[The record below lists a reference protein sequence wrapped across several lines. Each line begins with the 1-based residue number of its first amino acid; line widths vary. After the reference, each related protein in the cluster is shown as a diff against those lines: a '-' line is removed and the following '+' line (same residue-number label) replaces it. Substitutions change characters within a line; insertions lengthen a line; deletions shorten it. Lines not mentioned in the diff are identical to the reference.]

1 MKKLIVLSVLVFSFS
16 FVSLSFSQ
24 PLPKEDSFINKFSIN
39 ALFGKSYPV
48 GSFSNDQKS
57 ANISGGAEVDYKL
70 FESTYLIGNFYYH
83 KFNLNLP
90 FLAQPPDVYFDE
102 AIQITLGAKQLFPV
116 AENIS
121 FYGSTQ
127 GGYYSFRTISYFVMG
142 TPHTDNFGINAGG
155 GAVFEIDKRL
165 SLRAGAVFH
174 NVFGLDANF
183 ITLDG
188 GFKVNL

>member
-1 MKKLIVLSVLVFSFS
+1 MKKLIVLSVLVFSFN
-16 FVSLSFSQ
+16 FVSHSFSQ
-24 PLPKEDSFINKFSIN
+24 SLQKEESFINKFSIN

-48 GSFSNDQKS
+48 GSFSKDQKS
-57 ANISGGAEVDYKL
+57 ANISGGAEVGYKL
-70 FESTYLIGNFYYH
+70 FKSTYLIGNFYYH

-102 AIQITLGAKQLFPV
+102 AIQITLGVKQLFPV
-116 AENIS
+116 AENLS
-121 FYGSTQ
+121 LYGSTQ
-127 GGYYSFRTISYFVMG
+127 VGYYSFRTIGYFEKG
-142 TPHTDNFGINAGG
+142 PHTDNFGINAGG
-155 GAVFEIDKRL
+155 GAVFVIDKRL

-188 GFKVNL
+188 GFKINL